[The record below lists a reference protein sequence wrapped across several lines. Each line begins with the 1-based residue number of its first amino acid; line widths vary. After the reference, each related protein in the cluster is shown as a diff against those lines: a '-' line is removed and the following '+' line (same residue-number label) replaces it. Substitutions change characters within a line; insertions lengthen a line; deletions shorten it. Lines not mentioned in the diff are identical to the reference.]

1 MMAPRALTAQQPYVD
16 VTAAMD
22 ERPRERSV
30 VLRVVARQTAAQTAA
45 PTTPASDRTSDGAE
59 DPFADVAI

>member
-1 MMAPRALTAQQPYVD
+1 LPSRQPWVD
-16 VTAAMD
+16 VTSAMD

-30 VLRVVARQTAAQTAA
+30 VLRVVPTGPGADQTR
-45 PTTPASDRTSDGAE
+45 SDA